1 MGTAIR
7 LIAPEVFMPRLAADP
22 KIGAQLRKRESP
34 GLGQYYK
41 SFFLG
46 HYIGFYP
53 WHLAI

>member
-1 MGTAIR
+1 
-7 LIAPEVFMPRLAADP
+7 MPRLAADP

-46 HYIGFYP
+46 HYIGFFP